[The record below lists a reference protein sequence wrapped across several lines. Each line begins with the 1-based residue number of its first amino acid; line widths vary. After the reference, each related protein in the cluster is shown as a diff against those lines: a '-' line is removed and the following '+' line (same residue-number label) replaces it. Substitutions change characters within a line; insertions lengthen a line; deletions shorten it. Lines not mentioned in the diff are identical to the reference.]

1 MQKLLQTSFGLIIFV
16 YVLSVGIGMGMGFI
30 EQQNYVR
37 YRTEYIN
44 RAKIVEPERLGIEGT
59 GTKDPSLLEV
69 EANMKRFL
77 PTLNIQTYIEQDND
91 GDGKPSYGDSVSITI
106 DAYGKGQLGFK
117 KSSKLRA
124 KQGVE
129 SNRIRFNSTKK
140 FIIQTR

>member
-16 YVLSVGIGMGMGFI
+16 YILSTCIGISMGYI
-30 EQQNYVR
+30 EQHNYLR

-44 RAKIVEPERLGIEGT
+44 RAKIVEPEKLGIEGT
-59 GTKDPSLLEV
+59 GTKDSSLAAV
-69 EANMKRFL
+69 ETNMKRIF

-91 GDGKPSYGDSVSITI
+91 GDGKPSYGDSVSITV
-106 DAYGKGQLGFK
+106 DAYGNGQLGFK
-117 KSSKLRA
+117 KSNKLRTT
-124 KQGVE
+124 QGVE

>member
-16 YVLSVGIGMGMGFI
+16 YIMASVIGMGMGFI
-30 EQQNYVR
+30 EQQNYIR

-44 RAKIVEPERLGIEGT
+44 RAKIVEPENLGIEGS
-59 GTKDPSLLEV
+59 GPKDPSLTEV
-69 EANMKRFL
+69 EQNMKRYL
-77 PTLNIQTYIEQDND
+77 PTVTIKTYIEQDND

-106 DAYGKGQLGFK
+106 DAYGTGQLGFK
-117 KSSKLRA
+117 KSSRLRA

-129 SNRIRFNSTKK
+129 SERIRFNSTKK